1 MSLVATAIAAW
12 VVAVVVLTFVSPE
25 GNAGAQLFGA
35 VAFGAATALTL
46 WPLLWFATRHQ
57 AGGLVVSGRRSALV
71 GLVVSIL
78 VIMRAIDVVNTI
90 VMVAIIAAAVVVE
103 LAFTLRR

>member
-1 MSLVATAIAAW
+1 MSLDAAAIAAW
-12 VVAVVVLTFVSPE
+12 FVVVVVLTFLSPE

-35 VAFGAATALTL
+35 VAFGAATSLTL